1 MFIAHPTPTLMPEIA
16 HVAPAVATVST
27 VGAAG
32 ASQPA
37 PLHQMITL
45 ENDQVAPAVATVSTG
60 AAGGVSQPAPSVT
73 QPGPS
78 VPQPGPSVPQPGPS
92 VPQPAPWVAPPA
104 VSHPCTK
111 KIKICLWGDSHLA
124 NNRGF
129 PYAVFQTR
137 FSKRGFPNV
146 LCHELDEPNIRFHL
160 DLTNNAVGGNKMYQ
174 KKFGAL

>member
-60 AAGGVSQPAPSVT
+60 SAGGASQPA
-73 QPGPS
+73 
-78 VPQPGPSVPQPGPS
+78 PSVPQPGPS

-129 PYAVFQTR
+129 VSRKMRGY
-137 FSKRGFPNV
+137 FSAK
-146 LCHELDEPNIRFHL
+146 
-160 DLTNNAVGGNKMYQ
+160 Q
-174 KKFGAL
+174 KPSILEEIYF

>member
-1 MFIAHPTPTLMPEIA
+1 MPEIA

-129 PYAVFQTR
+129 PNAVFQTPSAVSLMSQT
-137 FSKRGFPNV
+137 FGF
-146 LCHELDEPNIRFHL
+146 I
-160 DLTNNAVGGNKMYQ
+160 LT
-174 KKFGAL
+174 

>member
-16 HVAPAVATVST
+16 HVAPAVST

-60 AAGGVSQPAPSVT
+60 AAGGASQPAPSVP
-73 QPGPS
+73 QPGPSVPQPGPSVPQPGLS

-129 PYAVFQTR
+129 PNAVFQTPSAVSLMSQT
-137 FSKRGFPNV
+137 FGF
-146 LCHELDEPNIRFHL
+146 I
-160 DLTNNAVGGNKMYQ
+160 LT
-174 KKFGAL
+174 